1 MSNQHDGA
9 MTAAILAATKT
20 AAGLRSTELPGF
32 DPHAVRTRCNHMAT
46 EGKIFRAKIS
56 HKVARFFDTAERAA
70 DYERR
75 NGRDSAK
82 YRAEQQ
88 KEAKRQ
94 FHAIEPTQTAET
106 KHYIAPII
114 RHDPRRQVGPG
125 EEVPSIFRSI
135 PLGATLQSSPARAFG
150 GQT

>member
-1 MSNQHDGA
+1 MSNQPI
-9 MTAAILAATKT
+9 TITQAILAATKT
-20 AAGLRSTELPGF
+20 AAGLRCPELQGF
-32 DPHAVRTRCNHMAT
+32 PTNDVSRRANQLLADGR
-46 EGKIFRAKIS
+46 IFRAKLS
-56 HKVARFFDTAERAA
+56 HKVVRFFDTQERAA